1 MLVRES
7 VIVLHLYDLPE
18 YIGLRITL
26 LPRSMLWPETILVSE
41 SVFYVFDLAT
51 VVFFTNKRRPRFVI
65 VPHRG
70 FCLFSMMR
78 GWYVN

>member
-26 LPRSMLWPETILVSE
+26 FPRSMLWPETILVSE
-41 SVFYVFDLAT
+41 SVFLILQLL
-51 VVFFTNKRRPRFVI
+51 FFTNKRRPRFVI

-70 FCLFSMMR
+70 LCLFSMMR

>member
-41 SVFYVFDLAT
+41 SVFFNVFLILQLL
-51 VVFFTNKRRPRFVI
+51 FFYK
-65 VPHRG
+65 
-70 FCLFSMMR
+70 
-78 GWYVN
+78 

>member
-1 MLVRES
+1 MRES

-41 SVFYVFDLAT
+41 SVFLCFFDLAT
-51 VVFFTNKRRPRFVI
+51 VVFLQINVDL
-65 VPHRG
+65 G
-70 FCLFSMMR
+70 L
-78 GWYVN
+78 

>member
-41 SVFYVFDLAT
+41 SVFYVFLILQLL
-51 VVFFTNKRRPRFVI
+51 FFYK
-65 VPHRG
+65 
-70 FCLFSMMR
+70 
-78 GWYVN
+78 